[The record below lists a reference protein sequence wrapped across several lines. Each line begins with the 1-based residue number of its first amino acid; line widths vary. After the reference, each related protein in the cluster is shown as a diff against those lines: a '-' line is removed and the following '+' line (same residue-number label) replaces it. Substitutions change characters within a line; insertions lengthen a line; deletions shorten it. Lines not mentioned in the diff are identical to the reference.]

1 MRLHRRKEAD
11 VILSQTLQKNVVSLG
26 QLGVVQQVS
35 LRNRQ
40 QQLDVGVERVVQGII
55 AVKSGANLIQYYN
68 DRVKKLDHFSP
79 KNVFQKLTSFI
90 ERLPEIIRIDT

>member
-1 MRLHRRKEAD
+1 LWLHRCKEAD

-55 AVKSGANLIQYYN
+55 TVKSGANLIQYHN
-68 DRVKKLDHFSP
+68 DRINKLDRFSP
-79 KNVFQKLTSFI
+79 QEYLSKT
-90 ERLPEIIRIDT
+90 D